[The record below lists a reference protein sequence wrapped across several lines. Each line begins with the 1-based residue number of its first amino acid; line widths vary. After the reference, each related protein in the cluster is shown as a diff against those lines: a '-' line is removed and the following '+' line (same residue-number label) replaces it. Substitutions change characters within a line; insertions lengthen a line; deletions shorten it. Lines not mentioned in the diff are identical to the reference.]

1 MNRIGSPYRR
11 FIEQQFLPLPTQ
23 EQITALE
30 QRINVKFPD
39 DYRQFLLE
47 YNGGYFTEPQIRPT
61 SEDCPQVA
69 LTYLSGIGALHPGA
83 ELENLPRIAL
93 FDDNEPPQ
101 VVPIG
106 CTAMGSLVV
115 LATRPEDRGTIFL
128 KEAFGGW
135 FFLAEGIEGF
145 FELLREWPKE
155 DDDSAD

>member
-1 MNRIGSPYRR
+1 MELIEHTYRR

-23 EQITALE
+23 EQIASLE
-30 QRINVKFPD
+30 RRINVKFPG

-47 YNGGYFTEPQIRPT
+47 YNGGYFSEPEVRTPNG
-61 SEDCPQVA
+61 DCPQFA
-69 LTYLSGIGALHPGA
+69 LWQLYGIGALHRGA
-83 ELENLPRIAL
+83 ELGRLSSVAL
-93 FDDNEPPQ
+93 FDDNDPPQ

-106 CTAMGSLVV
+106 CTGMGSLIV
-115 LATRPEDRGTIFL
+115 LATRPEDRGTIFF

-145 FELLREWPKE
+145 FELLHEWPKE